1 VATIEAVS
9 LFATH
14 LVSPDVY
21 EVLYNRYSQE
31 VVQQASDSCQTA
43 EGQSSLVQKITRF
56 STNVNHIPPL
66 IVAQGNTAAVPATSS
81 LVQRHS
87 AH

>member
-1 VATIEAVS
+1 MATIEAVS

-21 EVLYNRYSQE
+21 EVLYNRYSQK
-31 VVQQASDSCQTA
+31 VVQQASDSCQLA
-43 EGQSSLVQKITRF
+43 EGQSRLVQKITRF
-56 STNVNHIPPL
+56 SKNVHHIPPF
-66 IVAQGNTAAVPATSS
+66 IVAQDNTAALPATSS
-81 LVQRHS
+81 VIQRHS